1 MSFEE
6 LENPAGSDLSRM
18 LHHVTWHPVPWRDA
32 DRPSAVLV
40 VGGDADTRRFVTR
53 DLAAADVPYAACAD
67 PADIESTDAELD
79 RDAVVLVLPRVHD
92 SPQKSVDVAMR
103 TLRHLLDRGVKA
115 RMWVL
120 TQRVHEGNNVAHA
133 PLWGLARVAAAEHP
147 EVFGGVLDVA
157 DAKLPV
163 GALASLHG
171 QPVVVMRDGVALAAQ
186 VGVRRPGDRHA
197 HAVLGRWYLPDHRWH
212 RGSRSTDGAAARRHR
227 RAAAGAVVP
236 PGHVKTLRVARR
248 G

>member
-1 MSFEE
+1 M
-6 LENPAGSDLSRM
+6 
-18 LHHVTWHPVPWRDA
+18 
-32 DRPSAVLV
+32 

-53 DLAAADVPYAACAD
+53 DLAAADVPHAACAD
-67 PADIESTDAELD
+67 PADIEAADAELD

-92 SPQKSVDVAMR
+92 SPQKSVDVVMR
-103 TLRHLLDRGVKA
+103 TLRHLLDRGAKA

-147 EVFGGVLDVA
+147 KVFGGVLDVA

-163 GALASLHG
+163 GALASLRG
-171 QPVVVMRDGVALAAQ
+171 QPVVVMRDGDAMRRRLAFA
-186 VGVRRPGDRHA
+186 GRGDRRA
-197 HAVLGRWYLPDHRWH
+197 HAVLGRWYVPDHRWH
-212 RGSRSTDGAAARRHR
+212 RGSRSADGAAARRHR
-227 RAAAGAVVP
+227 CAAAGAVVP
-236 PGHVKTLRVARR
+236 PGHAKTLRVARR